1 MSDCFFVIPYGS
13 VYNDILGRSFLV
25 TLYTLAFTAHLK
37 MKYQSV
43 PNKPNIITTGLRRAW
58 WIHEATLKN
67 PLSTVFVPEKI
78 RKKTHEVTNVVV
90 LDVPEDETLRELDP
104 STMNKMK
111 TLRLVLD
118 GKFEV
123 IQLDDN
129 LALSV
134 MIGADLPTRVK

>member
-1 MSDCFFVIPYGS
+1 M
-13 VYNDILGRSFLV
+13 
-25 TLYTLAFTAHLK
+25 
-37 MKYQSV
+37 
-43 PNKPNIITTGLRRAW
+43 
-58 WIHEATLKN
+58 KN

-90 LDVPEDETLRELDP
+90 LDVPEDETPQELDP